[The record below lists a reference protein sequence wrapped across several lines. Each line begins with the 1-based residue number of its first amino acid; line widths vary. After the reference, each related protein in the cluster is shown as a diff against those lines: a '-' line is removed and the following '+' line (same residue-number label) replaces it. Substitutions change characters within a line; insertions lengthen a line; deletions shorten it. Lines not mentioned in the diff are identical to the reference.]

1 MGNKMIRVVGD
12 IMLDE
17 WLNGNL
23 EKKSAEAPINIF
35 ERKIENYSLGGV
47 GNLSINLKSLG
58 IKFDLFS
65 EIGKD
70 NYGKKVLK
78 ILREKKIKFNILKI
92 KKQTSIKRRFF
103 KNNKQVF
110 REDIEDTTINKRIGD
125 KVYKKLKSNE
135 ILVISDYNKGS
146 IHKNFLNEI
155 SKKNIVTFV
164 DPKNKPFFYKKAFLV
179 KPNME
184 KFEEW
189 CGKYSKKKAFQLLKQ
204 MKWKWLIISNNKKG
218 VHVFNHKDQYNFYKV
233 KKVKNPNVIGAGDI
247 FFAGIIYNY
256 LKGLD
261 IFTSVEMSSH
271 AASKCVAKKKIRKIS
286 KKDFIKDVVF
296 TNGVYD
302 LLHKGHLDLL
312 KFSKKIGK
320 YLVVGINSDKSVK
333 LLKGKN
339 RPYNN
344 INLRI
349 KKLKQTK
356 LIDKIFK
363 FSEKSPLKLIK
374 IIKPDVIV
382 KGDDYDFN
390 QVKGS
395 QVSNIILF
403 KRKKKISSTQ
413 IISKLNKTI

>member
-1 MGNKMIRVVGD
+1 MRDKIIKVVGD

-17 WLNGNL
+17 WLTGNL

-35 ERKIENYSLGGV
+35 QRERKNYSLGGV
-47 GNLSINLKSLG
+47 GNLSLNLKSLG
-58 IKFDLFS
+58 IKFNLFS

-70 NYGKKVLK
+70 NNGKKILK
-78 ILREKKIKFNILKI
+78 ILRGKKIKFNILKI
-92 KKQTSIKRRFF
+92 KKQTTIKRRFF

-110 REDIEDTTINKRIGD
+110 REDIEDITINKRIGD
-125 KVYKKLKSNE
+125 EVYKKLKSNE
-135 ILVISDYNKGS
+135 ILVISDYKKGC

-155 SKKNIVTFV
+155 SKKNIITFV
-164 DPKNKPFFYKKAFLV
+164 DPKNKAFFYKRAFLV

-189 CGKYSKKKAFQLLKQ
+189 CGKYSKKKAFELLKQ

-233 KKVKNPNVIGAGDI
+233 KTVKNPNVIGAGDI

-261 IFTSVEMSSH
+261 IFTSVEMSSY

-286 KKDFIKDVVF
+286 KKDFIKDIVF

-302 LLHKGHLDLL
+302 LLHKGHLDIL

-339 RPYNN
+339 RPYNK

-349 KKLKQTK
+349 KKLKQTR
-356 LIDKIFK
+356 LIDKIIE
-363 FSEKSPLKLIK
+363 FSNKSPLRLIK
-374 IIKPDVIV
+374 NIKPDVIV
-382 KGDDYDFN
+382 KGNDYSFQN
-390 QVKGS
+390 VVGS
-395 QVSNIILF
+395 KFANVILF
-403 KRKKKISSTQ
+403 KKKNQLSSTKL
-413 IISKLNKTI
+413 ISNLNRLD